1 MKQPAR
7 CIGAMEICSHDPGT
21 TSRQHLQCSRLHVL
35 DHKLISMLLFTRSG
49 YWPWDFLYSSLT
61 NCDMLINKKNWN
73 FDNTIPYTQR
83 VLSRVSRTRYVTRGL
98 IFIEEKPEVLKQ
110 FKLQERQNS
119 RAGKIW
125 NFGSI
130 FNPWRRRSIN
140 WMRVFYDGT
149 FPVPRE

>member
-1 MKQPAR
+1 MHRSDGNLQPWSWYHKSSTPTMQPTPR
-7 CIGAMEICSHDPGT
+7 IGSQDHFYAAIYT
-21 TSRQHLQCSRLHVL
+21 QQVL
-35 DHKLISMLLFTRSG
+35 AVGF
-49 YWPWDFLYSSLT
+49 FYSSLS